1 MLNERVPRLLTV
13 LAVSAAFN
21 AALTLQNAWPSL
33 WVTFGAGVSVELLVL
48 LVFLAFYLERRAELG
63 RPLAWCLAISLFLLI
78 AGRYAAVTAHSLFGR
93 PINLYFDLPHLPEVA
108 AMTVGA
114 RSAPEILGIAAV
126 ALAIPVMLLLSIH
139 WGVGA
144 IARCL
149 SDKPLRRATGGIAA
163 AGIVVFFA
171 ASLPAF
177 QWAGRGFA
185 FPVSTV
191 YAEQA
196 KFLAEALTGPR
207 DPKFVSPP
215 GPPAD
220 PAALNGADVFVIF
233 LESYGE
239 VAYRLPD
246 ISGEIRARAAEAG
259 RHLSAKGWHVVS
271 GLFESPTFGG
281 ASWLAHSSFLTGTT
295 VSENRDYELLLSSDR
310 TSFVRDFA
318 KAGYRTVAL
327 MPGLKLAWP
336 EGKFYSFDK
345 IYDAAGLDYAG
356 PPFGWWEIPDQF
368 TLGRLDERELRAT
381 DRKPL
386 FVVYPTIMSHM
397 PFAPV
402 PPYLADWARAIE
414 PEAYARA
421 PDNSRE
427 ALGDWNAAR
436 AAYREAMLYNLA
448 TIEGFLAERAPE
460 NALVVVLGDH
470 QPPGLVSGA
479 GASRLVP
486 VHVFSRDAARIAGFR
501 EAGLKDG
508 FVPSGN
514 ALGDFAALHRRFAD
528 ALK

>member
-1 MLNERVPRLLTV
+1 MLNDRASRLLTV

-21 AALTLQNAWPSL
+21 TALTLQNAWPSL
-33 WVTFGAGVSVELLVL
+33 WVTLGAGVSVELLFL
-48 LVFLAFYLERRAELG
+48 LVLLAFYLERRTDIG
-63 RPLAWCLAISLFLLI
+63 RPLAWCLTVSLFLLI

-114 RSAPEILGIAAV
+114 RSVPEILGIAMA
-126 ALAIPVMLLLSIH
+126 ALAIPVTLLLSIR

-144 IARCL
+144 IARCF
-149 SDKPLRRATGGIAA
+149 SDKTLRRATGGIAA
-163 AGIVVFFA
+163 AGIVVFCA

-191 YAEQA
+191 YVEQA
-196 KFLAEALTGPR
+196 EFLAEALIGPR
-207 DPKFVSPP
+207 DARFLASPSA
-215 GPPAD
+215 PAD

-246 ISGEIRARAAEAG
+246 ISGDIRDRAAEAG
-259 RHLSAKGWHVVS
+259 RYLSAKGWHVVS
-271 GLFESPTFGG
+271 GFFESPTFGG
-281 ASWLAHSSFLTGTT
+281 ASWLAHSSFLTGAT
-295 VSENRDYELLLSSDR
+295 VSQNRDYELLLSSDR

-318 KAGYRTVAL
+318 RAGYRTVAL

-336 EGKFYSFDK
+336 EGEFYGFDK
-345 IYDAAGLDYAG
+345 IYDAAELDYVG

-368 TLGRLDERELRAT
+368 TLGRLVEREMRAAG
-381 DRKPL
+381 RKPL

-397 PFAPV
+397 PFTPV
-402 PPYLADWARAIE
+402 PPYLADWTQAIE
-414 PEAYARA
+414 PAAYARA
-421 PDNSRE
+421 ADEPS
-427 ALGDWNAAR
+427 ALPGDWAAAR
-436 AAYREAMLYNLA
+436 GAYRRAVLYNLA
-448 TIEGFLAERAPE
+448 MIEGFLAQRAPG

-479 GASRLVP
+479 GASWLVP

-501 EAGLKDG
+501 EAGFKDG

-514 ALGDFAALHRRFAD
+514 SLGDFAVLHRRFAD